1 MVLLLWILFPICV
14 LFISAILHC
23 LIFAANW
30 ECADLLALSYV
41 MFSCVFVTFSYNVR
55 SQVWYLIVWIP
66 DISLLIF
73 ITNKARSEQSS
84 HTPGG
89 SHQRMLH
96 FHRKDKLV
104 KNFIILN
111 QVVAEKTLMINVHMC
126 YI

>member
-1 MVLLLWILFPICV
+1 MDPFCYFCA
-14 LFISAILHC
+14 LFISAILSC

-41 MFSCVFVTFSYNVR
+41 MLSCVFVTFSNNVR
-55 SQVWYLIVWIP
+55 SRVWYLIVWIP

-73 ITNKARSEQSS
+73 NTNKARSEQSS

-89 SHQRMLH
+89 NHHRLLH
-96 FHRKDKLV
+96 FQRKDKLV